1 MKKVLSRLKNYVFQ
15 SLVNDDI
22 ILKKYQIY
30 KQENKNA
37 STIKVL
43 LYLIKTKF
51 TNKPE
56 NKITTNTNIKEPF
69 IGIESSISNRVI
81 PTISAL
87 LLSRNDIIS
96 FSIFDTLIFIP
107 FNHKYDIYWLLE
119 SKLNIVGFRQ
129 FRINAEQKLALTSN
143 NYSIEDIYNEI
154 SNVCSLDIEHGIKTE
169 IELWKQLI
177 YPNKYM
183 NIIFNILVEQGK
195 KVVLIEDTF
204 FTKNTIIN
212 MLNKCGYKEYAELF
226 ISSEMNYSKKNGTIY
241 SFIKDKFCNTS
252 IIHIGNDFAN
262 DSKAPRENGIET
274 KYYNSCSAY
283 GMKHRATGINPL
295 YASAYS
301 ALVNQKL
308 HKNDKIYN
316 QFYELGYIYG
326 GFCIL
331 GYTNFLLE
339 YCSNHCIDRVIFA
352 SSNGSFIKSVF
363 DTLSDGKISSAE
375 VLWNTS
381 LHKYFNNG
389 NADNINNA
397 VINYIIPLINEYKN
411 ILIVDSNFSGI
422 YSLDLR
428 LIINKISSNI
438 QCHCVLFANPSHA
451 LPYVLNKNTS
461 AYLFDN
467 HTNMSLYH
475 FHKHEEY
482 SLILQLFIQNKQAE
496 LKLLKEMNS
505 SIQFEFNEPNI
516 EYYNIIEETHNG
528 IMDFIVQYTELF
540 KQNKFMYDICG
551 YDAYMPLKFLFSN
564 KSALK
569 YYIDAIKSCTNKV

>member
-15 SLVNDDI
+15 SLVNDDM
-22 ILKKYQIY
+22 ILKKYQTY
-30 KQENKNA
+30 KQENKNT
-37 STIKVL
+37 STIKVF
-43 LYLIKTKF
+43 LYLIKIKF
-51 TNKPE
+51 TNKQE
-56 NKITTNTNIKEPF
+56 NNIVTNANTREPF
-69 IGIESSISNRVI
+69 IGIESSISNRRI
-81 PTISAL
+81 PTISAIQL
-87 LLSRNDIIS
+87 IRNDIIS
-96 FSIFDTLIFIP
+96 FSIFDTLILMP
-107 FNHKYDIYWLLE
+107 FNHKHDMYWLLE
-119 SKLNIVGFRQ
+119 SKLNIVDFRQ
-129 FRINAEQKLALTSN
+129 FRINAEQKLALTSS

-154 SNVCSLDIEHGIKTE
+154 SNTYSLDVKHGIKIE

-177 YPNKYM
+177 YPNEYM
-183 NIIFNILVEQGK
+183 NIIFNILIEQGK

-204 FTKNTIIN
+204 FTKNTITD
-212 MLNKCGYKEYAELF
+212 MLNKCGYKGYAELF

-252 IIHIGNDFAN
+252 IIHLGSDFAN
-262 DSKAPRENGIET
+262 DSKAPRENGLET
-274 KYYNSCSAY
+274 KYYNSCLSY

-308 HKNDKIYN
+308 HKNEKVYN

-339 YCSNHCIDRVIFA
+339 YCNNHCIDKVIFA

-363 DTLSDGKISSAE
+363 DKLSYGKISSTE
-375 VLWNTS
+375 VLWNTL
-381 LHKYFNNG
+381 LHEYFNNG

-397 VINYIIPLINEYKN
+397 IINYITPLINDCKN

-428 LIINKISSNI
+428 LIINKISSDI
-438 QCHCVLFANPSHA
+438 QCHCVLFANPSHT

-467 HTNMSLYH
+467 HTNMGLYH

-482 SLILQLFIQNKQAE
+482 SLILQLFMQNKQAE
-496 LKLLKEMNS
+496 FRLLKEMNG

-516 EYYNIIEETHNG
+516 EYYYIIEETHNG
-528 IMDFIVQYTELF
+528 IMDFIVQYIELF
-540 KQNKFMYDICG
+540 KQNKCMYDISG
-551 YDAYMPLKFLFSN
+551 HDAYMPLKFLFSN

-569 YYIDAIKSCTNKV
+569 YYVDAIKNYANKV